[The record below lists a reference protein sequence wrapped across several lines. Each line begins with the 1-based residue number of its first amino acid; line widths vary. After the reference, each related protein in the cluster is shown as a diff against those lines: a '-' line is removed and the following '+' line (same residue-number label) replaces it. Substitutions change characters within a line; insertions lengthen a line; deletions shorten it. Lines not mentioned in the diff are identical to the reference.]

1 MTFKGFDK
9 DFNITDKVAV
19 VTGAASGI
27 GKAMAELFS
36 EKGAYVVL
44 LDIKE
49 DVKDVAAQIN
59 PSRTLA
65 LQVDIT
71 KKENIEKV
79 VAEIKKVYPKI
90 DILANSAGVALLEKA
105 EDLPEEY
112 WDKTMELNLKGSFL
126 MAQIIGREMIATGGG
141 KIVNMASQASVI
153 ALDKHVAYCASKAAI
168 VSMTQVL
175 AMEWAPYNIN
185 VNAIS
190 PTVILTEL
198 GKKAWAGQVGEDMK
212 KLIPAGRFGYPE
224 EVAACALFL
233 VSDAASLITGENLI
247 IDGGYTIKYSIQL

>member
-49 DVKDVAAQIN
+49 DVKDVAAKIN

-126 MAQIIGREMIATGGG
+126 MAQIIGREMIVTGGG

-247 IDGGYTIKYSIQL
+247 IDGGYTIK

>member
-27 GKAMAELFS
+27 GKAIAELFS

-49 DVKDVAAQIN
+49 DVKDIAAKIN

-71 KKENIEKV
+71 KKENIEKT

-247 IDGGYTIKYSIQL
+247 IDGGYTIK

>member
-49 DVKDVAAQIN
+49 DVKDVAAKIN

-126 MAQIIGREMIATGGG
+126 MAQIIGREMIATGCG

-247 IDGGYTIKYSIQL
+247 IDGGYTIK

>member
-247 IDGGYTIKYSIQL
+247 IDGGYTIK

>member
-49 DVKDVAAQIN
+49 DVKDVAAKIN

-126 MAQIIGREMIATGGG
+126 IAQIIGREMIATGGG

-247 IDGGYTIKYSIQL
+247 IDGGYTIK

>member
-49 DVKDVAAQIN
+49 DVKDIAANIN

-71 KKENIEKV
+71 KKENIEKT

-247 IDGGYTIKYSIQL
+247 IDGGYTIK

>member
-49 DVKDVAAQIN
+49 DVKDVAAKIN

-224 EVAACALFL
+224 EVAVCALFL

-247 IDGGYTIKYSIQL
+247 IDGGYTIK

>member
-49 DVKDVAAQIN
+49 DVKDVAAKIN

-153 ALDKHVAYCASKAAI
+153 ALDKHVAYLLC
-168 VSMTQVL
+168 
-175 AMEWAPYNIN
+175 
-185 VNAIS
+185 
-190 PTVILTEL
+190 
-198 GKKAWAGQVGEDMK
+198 
-212 KLIPAGRFGYPE
+212 
-224 EVAACALFL
+224 
-233 VSDAASLITGENLI
+233 
-247 IDGGYTIKYSIQL
+247 

>member
-59 PSRTLA
+59 SSRTLA

-247 IDGGYTIKYSIQL
+247 IDGGYTIK

>member
-49 DVKDVAAQIN
+49 DVKDVAAKIN

-224 EVAACALFL
+224 EVAECALFL

-247 IDGGYTIKYSIQL
+247 IDGGYTIK

>member
-1 MTFKGFDK
+1 MTFRGFDK
-9 DFNITDKVAV
+9 DFNIMDKVAV

-49 DVKDVAAQIN
+49 EVKDIAAKIN

-71 KKENIEKV
+71 KKENIENT

-247 IDGGYTIKYSIQL
+247 IDGGYTIK

>member
-49 DVKDVAAQIN
+49 DVKDVAAKIN

-233 VSDAASLITGENLI
+233 VSDAASLITGENLV
-247 IDGGYTIKYSIQL
+247 IDGGYTIK

>member
-1 MTFKGFDK
+1 
-9 DFNITDKVAV
+9 

-49 DVKDVAAQIN
+49 DVKDVAAKIN

-247 IDGGYTIKYSIQL
+247 IDGGYTIK

>member
-49 DVKDVAAQIN
+49 DVKDVAAKIN

-212 KLIPAGRFGYPE
+212 NLIPAGRFGYPE

-247 IDGGYTIKYSIQL
+247 IDGGYTIK

>member
-49 DVKDVAAQIN
+49 DVKDVAAKIN

-105 EDLPEEY
+105 EDLTEEY

-247 IDGGYTIKYSIQL
+247 IDGGYTIK

>member
-49 DVKDVAAQIN
+49 DVKDVAAKIN

-168 VSMTQVL
+168 DSMTQVL

-247 IDGGYTIKYSIQL
+247 IDGGYTIK

>member
-49 DVKDVAAQIN
+49 DVKDVAAKIN

-212 KLIPAGRFGYPE
+212 
-224 EVAACALFL
+224 
-233 VSDAASLITGENLI
+233 N
-247 IDGGYTIKYSIQL
+247 

>member
-49 DVKDVAAQIN
+49 DVKDVAAKIN
-59 PSRTLA
+59 PSRTIA

-247 IDGGYTIKYSIQL
+247 IDGGYTIK

>member
-1 MTFKGFDK
+1 MVKQWQNF
-9 DFNITDKVAV
+9 
-19 VTGAASGI
+19 
-27 GKAMAELFS
+27 FS

-49 DVKDVAAQIN
+49 DVKDVAAKIN

-71 KKENIEKV
+71 KKENIEKSLP
-79 VAEIKKVYPKI
+79 KSKSLSKI

-198 GKKAWAGQVGEDMK
+198 GKKLGQVK
-212 KLIPAGRFGYPE
+212 SAK
-224 EVAACALFL
+224 
-233 VSDAASLITGENLI
+233 T
-247 IDGGYTIKYSIQL
+247 

>member
-27 GKAMAELFS
+27 GKAMSELFS

-49 DVKDVAAQIN
+49 DVKDVAAKIN

-247 IDGGYTIKYSIQL
+247 IDGGYTIK

>member
-49 DVKDVAAQIN
+49 DVKDVAAKIN

-224 EVAACALFL
+224 EVAACSLFL

-247 IDGGYTIKYSIQL
+247 IDGGYTIK

>member
-49 DVKDVAAQIN
+49 DVKDVAAKIN

-105 EDLPEEY
+105 KDLPEEY

-247 IDGGYTIKYSIQL
+247 IDGGYTIK

>member
-49 DVKDVAAQIN
+49 DVKDVAAKIN

-153 ALDKHVAYCASKAAI
+153 ALDKHVAYCASKAAV

-247 IDGGYTIKYSIQL
+247 IDGGYTIK

>member
-49 DVKDVAAQIN
+49 DVKDVAAKIN

-112 WDKTMELNLKGSFL
+112 WDKTMELKLKGSFL

-247 IDGGYTIKYSIQL
+247 IDGGYTIK

>member
-49 DVKDVAAQIN
+49 DVKDVAAKIN

-71 KKENIEKV
+71 KKENIENA

-247 IDGGYTIKYSIQL
+247 IDGGYTIK

>member
-9 DFNITDKVAV
+9 DFNITNKVAV

-49 DVKDVAAQIN
+49 DVKDVAAKIN

-247 IDGGYTIKYSIQL
+247 IDGGYTIK

>member
-49 DVKDVAAQIN
+49 DVKDIAAKIN

-247 IDGGYTIKYSIQL
+247 IDGGYTIK

>member
-49 DVKDVAAQIN
+49 DVKDVAAKIN

-198 GKKAWAGQVGEDMK
+198 GKKAWAGQVDEDMK

-247 IDGGYTIKYSIQL
+247 IDGGYTIK

>member
-19 VTGAASGI
+19 VTGAASEI

-49 DVKDVAAQIN
+49 DVKDVAAKIN

-247 IDGGYTIKYSIQL
+247 IDGGYTIK

>member
-49 DVKDVAAQIN
+49 DVKDVAAKIN

-153 ALDKHVAYCASKAAI
+153 ALDKHVTYCASKAAI

-247 IDGGYTIKYSIQL
+247 IDGGYTIK

>member
-49 DVKDVAAQIN
+49 EVKDVAAKIN

-71 KKENIEKV
+71 KKENIEKT

-247 IDGGYTIKYSIQL
+247 IDGGYTIK

>member
-1 MTFKGFDK
+1 M
-9 DFNITDKVAV
+9 
-19 VTGAASGI
+19 
-27 GKAMAELFS
+27 
-36 EKGAYVVL
+36 

-247 IDGGYTIKYSIQL
+247 IDGGYTIK

>member
-1 MTFKGFDK
+1 MKMTFRGFDK
-9 DFNITDKVAV
+9 DFNIMDKVAV

-49 DVKDVAAQIN
+49 EVKDIAAKIN

-71 KKENIEKV
+71 KKENIENT

-247 IDGGYTIKYSIQL
+247 IDGGYTIK

>member
-90 DILANSAGVALLEKA
+90 DILANSAGVVLLEKA

-247 IDGGYTIKYSIQL
+247 IDGGYTIK